1 MFGYIKRKYN
11 YFIINNVLDN
21 QFKPKAFQKK
31 RECFK
36 RLGNKIA
43 DDVRIVGPIQS
54 SCKMEIGKGTFV
66 GRCLS
71 CEGNG
76 PVAIGENCDIA
87 PHVTILTGTHEIGDS
102 SRRAGKGIT
111 TGVTIGNGTWIGAR
125 TMILPGIRIG
135 NGCVIAAGAIVTK
148 DIPDNFMAIGVPA
161 KIKPIEDN

>member
-1 MFGYIKRKYN
+1 M
-11 YFIINNVLDN
+11 
-21 QFKPKAFQKK
+21 
-31 RECFK
+31 
-36 RLGNKIA
+36 
-43 DDVRIVGPIQS
+43 
-54 SCKMEIGKGTFV
+54 
-66 GRCLS
+66 
-71 CEGNG
+71 
-76 PVAIGENCDIA
+76 AIGEICDIA

-102 SRRAGKGIT
+102 SGRAGKGIT